1 MGWGIALTFLKDNW
15 IPLLMGIVLLGCVTR
30 YEVVVLERNHYK
42 AQVSELQKQI
52 STQKTTI
59 ADLRKTIIDTDKIAQ
74 LQRENVNK
82 AAAEITAKYKD
93 ALSKNESLLA
103 KNRDLNDRRIRDDK
117 ELAAVRLSLRTVE
130 LFNASK
136 ESPSTSSGVSAPTT
150 VPGDAKVTTPSGAA
164 LDATAVVGS
173 KAGKVVTLAD
183 MMVVVN
189 HNDTNHLSCIDQVKA
204 WQSFWHDV
212 EMKYKAAFEVHS
224 P

>member
-150 VPGDAKVTTPSGAA
+150 VPGDAKVTTPSG
-164 LDATAVVGS
+164 
-173 KAGKVVTLAD
+173 KVVTLAD

-204 WQSFWHDV
+204 WQNFWHDV

>member
-1 MGWGIALTFLKDNW
+1 MALGIILTFLKDNW

-82 AAAEITAKYKD
+82 AAVEITAKYKD

-136 ESPSTSSGVSAPTT
+136 ESPSTSSGVSAPAT
-150 VPGDAKVTTPSGAA
+150 VPGDAKVTTPS
-164 LDATAVVGS
+164 
-173 KAGKVVTLAD
+173 GKVVTLAD

-189 HNDTNHLSCIDQVKA
+189 HNDINHLSCIDQVKA
-204 WQSFWHDV
+204 WQNFWHDV